1 MLVFIISAYSTHPAF
16 VILNQIYYF
25 YQTGPRSRK
34 IRKKEKSPQDDK
46 RPRTAFSNEQL
57 QRLKVEFEKCQYLTE
72 QRRLELA
79 KTLNLSEGQ
88 IKIWFQNKRAKVKKS
103 SGGKNILALHL
114 MAQGLY
120 NHCTVSGDGMEQWPH
135 MSAHRYR
142 HFSMGKEW
150 DGLNERDIGSKLGCD
165 NFADEDLK
173 IVFENSLVRVLCNRV
188 IFGHYHRWYITY
200 LLWCWGSCCAII
212 NFVHILD
219 IIY

>member
-1 MLVFIISAYSTHPAF
+1 MVRPAF
-16 VILNQIYYF
+16 VINQIFFF

-57 QRLKVEFEKCQYLTE
+57 QRLKVEFDKCQYLTE

-120 NHCTVSGDGMEQWPH
+120 NHCTVSGDGMEQ
-135 MSAHRYR
+135 
-142 HFSMGKEW
+142 
-150 DGLNERDIGSKLGCD
+150 
-165 NFADEDLK
+165 
-173 IVFENSLVRVLCNRV
+173 
-188 IFGHYHRWYITY
+188 
-200 LLWCWGSCCAII
+200 
-212 NFVHILD
+212 
-219 IIY
+219 

>member
-1 MLVFIISAYSTHPAF
+1 MLVFIISAYSAHPAF

-72 QRRLELA
+72 QRRLDLA

-120 NHCTVSGDGMEQWPH
+120 NHCTVSGDGMEQ
-135 MSAHRYR
+135 
-142 HFSMGKEW
+142 
-150 DGLNERDIGSKLGCD
+150 
-165 NFADEDLK
+165 
-173 IVFENSLVRVLCNRV
+173 
-188 IFGHYHRWYITY
+188 
-200 LLWCWGSCCAII
+200 
-212 NFVHILD
+212 
-219 IIY
+219 

>member
-1 MLVFIISAYSTHPAF
+1 MVRPAF
-16 VILNQIYYF
+16 VINQIYFF

-57 QRLKVEFEKCQYLTE
+57 QRLKVEFDKCQYLTE

-135 MSAHRYR
+135 MPLHRR
-142 HFSMGKEW
+142 SSVGKAW
-150 DGLNERDIGSKLGCD
+150 DGLNQRDIGSKLGCD
-165 NFADEDLK
+165 NFVEEDLK
-173 IVFENSLVRVLCNRV
+173 IFFENSLVRVVIFKLCNGV
-188 IFGHYHRWYITY
+188 IFGQYHP
-200 LLWCWGSCCAII
+200 CW
-212 NFVHILD
+212 D
-219 IIY
+219 IIFIMMLKFLLCY